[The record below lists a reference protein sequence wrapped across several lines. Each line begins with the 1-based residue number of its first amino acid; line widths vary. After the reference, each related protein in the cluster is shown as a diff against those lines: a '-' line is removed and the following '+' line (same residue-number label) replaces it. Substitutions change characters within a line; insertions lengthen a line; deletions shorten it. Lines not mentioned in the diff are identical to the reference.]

1 MLTTSKL
8 QQMRTL
14 DPLCVDKDT
23 LVDIQSI
30 QINMNLSREERIM
43 DFIEQIRNPYLF
55 KCGNLIVQSVFSDSG
70 VTLTDQLKQYLRT
83 V

>member
-1 MLTTSKL
+1 MLTTSEL

>member
-1 MLTTSKL
+1 MLTVEKL

-14 DPLCVDKDT
+14 NPSCVDQDT

-30 QINMNLSREERIM
+30 QINPALSREERIV
-43 DFIEQIRNPYLF
+43 DFIEQIKNPYLF
-55 KCGNLIVQSVFSDSG
+55 KCKDMVVQSVFSDTDC
-70 VTLTDQLKQYLRT
+70 TLTDRIKQYLRN